1 MKNDTRSSV
10 FNRNGKARSFSR
22 FSVCIGS
29 VLALNGAWADVGLP
43 PPAQHQG
50 AGFPSEQA
58 LRQKGYDPK
67 TGVWRVQSQNNGRP
81 TVTKSGDSIKGT
93 QSKTVTA
100 TGNYG
105 EKATIRTTQTQS
117 VNIPKVEK
125 IAGGTLAGLTAAGG
139 AIGSDFAARAY
150 NNAKAGDWG
159 GAAREGF
166 GAVLEGLSK
175 LDFTDFGGGVNRF
188 LDKTGIRPNSSS
200 GQLEQAAQ
208 QAAAAQAQ
216 AEKGGDLG
224 GAIAA
229 AAAKKAAEGAAE
241 AAKQQEQW
249 QKAKESQKENG
260 LYPVN
265 VIFREESP
273 TGKIYYSNKI
283 YYSYIKGY
291 YGNNN
296 GVNQGGSAKIYLS
309 GVQGQYVYYQF
320 KDKNSSTV
328 GVEAS
333 STFKPDPQK
342 TVENM
347 TLNQKDIKDI
357 LERMLNNQQTN
368 HAELMNQLS
377 RLGDAVEKSTESNQ
391 FKPMTAD
398 SAPYTPQGSNTPQQ
412 TRFQI
417 NVDGSVSTTIIQRSD
432 LKPNSTLA
440 PTRSEIVPN
449 TTKEQGSPMT
459 PPTSGSSG
467 TPTTPIKPTTP
478 ITPENPTTPVKP
490 ITPENPT
497 TPTTPI
503 TPENPTTP
511 VKPITPENPTTPT
524 TPITPENPTTPTT
537 PDNPTTPNESSKPT
551 GQQGKKQKQE
561 QQKEDFCQNN
571 PNAAQC
577 LEAGDASYEDIQ
589 LPEQTIDLDFKPL
602 DVFSNNGTCPAPRA
616 VDFGALGTVEFVFDP
631 LCDLAGKL
639 RPIFISI
646 CILTCSY
653 FVYQSVK
660 DL

>member
-50 AGFPSEQA
+50 SGFPSEQA
-58 LRQKGYDPK
+58 LKQRGYDPK
-67 TGVWRVQSQNNGRP
+67 TGVWRVQTQNQGKP
-81 TVTKSGDSIKGT
+81 TVTKNGGT
-93 QSKTVTA
+93 ITGSQNKSVTV

-105 EKATIRTTQTQS
+105 EKATIRTVQTQS

-150 NNAKAGDWG
+150 KQAQNGDWG

-175 LDFTDFGGGVNRF
+175 LDFTGFGSGVNQF
-188 LDKTGIRPNSSS
+188 FDKTGIRPNSSS
-200 GQLEQAAQ
+200 GQLGQAAQ
-208 QAAAAQAQ
+208 QAATAQAQ
-216 AEKGGDLG
+216 AEQGGNLG

-229 AAAKKAAEGAAE
+229 AAAKKAAEGAAK
-241 AAKQQEQW
+241 AAKQAEGWNTSGKLLAEASKNKDGSYSQLYLRRVDIGSGSNVRPRHNIEGYAWVIDRYNGIYNWGYCSGGACNGWYKGSLPEGYDKVAGYVYTPITNDAELQAARAKVSGQTPAEQEQ
-249 QKAKESQKENG
+249 
-260 LYPVN
+260 
-265 VIFREESP
+265 
-273 TGKIYYSNKI
+273 T
-283 YYSYIKGY
+283 IK
-291 YGNNN
+291 
-296 GVNQGGSAKIYLS
+296 
-309 GVQGQYVYYQF
+309 
-320 KDKNSSTV
+320 D
-328 GVEAS
+328 
-333 STFKPDPQK
+333 
-342 TVENM
+342 M
-347 TLNQKDIKDI
+347 TLNQQDIKDI
-357 LERMLNNQQTN
+357 LARMLNNQQTN
-368 HAELMNQLS
+368 HEELMKQLS
-377 RLGDAVEKSTESNQ
+377 RIGDAVEKSTESNQ
-391 FKPMTAD
+391 FKPVTAD

-412 TRFQI
+412 TRFTI
-417 NVDGSVSTTIIQRSD
+417 NADGSISTTIIPRPD
-432 LKPNSTLA
+432 LKPNSTTA
-440 PTRSEIVPN
+440 PTRSEIIPKPN
-449 TTKEQGSPMT
+449 KGQDNPAPTT
-459 PPTSGSSG
+459 PTSPDSPN
-467 TPTTPIKPTTP
+467 TPTTPG
-478 ITPENPTTPVKP
+478 NP
-490 ITPENPT
+490 N
-497 TPTTPI
+497 TPTTPAGQ
-503 TPENPTTP
+503 
-511 VKPITPENPTTPT
+511 
-524 TPITPENPTTPTT
+524 
-537 PDNPTTPNESSKPT
+537 T
-551 GQQGKKQKQE
+551 GQENQNQNQE
-561 QQKEDFCQNN
+561 RRDFCESN

-577 LEAGDASYEDIQ
+577 LDAGDSSWEDIQ

-639 RPIFISI
+639 RPIFIAI

>member
-50 AGFPSEQA
+50 SGFPSEQA
-58 LRQKGYDPK
+58 LKQRGYDPK
-67 TGVWRVQSQNNGRP
+67 TGVWRVQTQNQGKP
-81 TVTKSGDSIKGT
+81 TVTKNGGT
-93 QSKTVTA
+93 ITGSQNKSVTV

-105 EKATIRTTQTQS
+105 EKATIRTVQTQS

-150 NNAKAGDWG
+150 KQAQNGDWG

-175 LDFTDFGGGVNRF
+175 LDFTGFGSGVNQF
-188 LDKTGIRPNSSS
+188 FDKTGIRPNSSS
-200 GQLEQAAQ
+200 GQLGQAAQ
-208 QAAAAQAQ
+208 QAATAQAQ
-216 AEKGGDLG
+216 AEQGGNLG

-229 AAAKKAAEGAAE
+229 AAAKKAAEGAAK
-241 AAKQQEQW
+241 AAKQAEGWNTSGKLLAEASKNKDGSYSQLYLRRVDIGSGSNVRPRHNIEGYAWVIDRYNGIYNWEYCSGGACNGWYKGSLPEGYDKVAGYVYTPITNDAELQAARAKVSGQTPAEQEQ
-249 QKAKESQKENG
+249 
-260 LYPVN
+260 
-265 VIFREESP
+265 
-273 TGKIYYSNKI
+273 T
-283 YYSYIKGY
+283 IK
-291 YGNNN
+291 
-296 GVNQGGSAKIYLS
+296 
-309 GVQGQYVYYQF
+309 
-320 KDKNSSTV
+320 D
-328 GVEAS
+328 
-333 STFKPDPQK
+333 
-342 TVENM
+342 M
-347 TLNQKDIKDI
+347 TLNQQDIKDI
-357 LERMLNNQQTN
+357 LARMLNNQQTN
-368 HAELMNQLS
+368 HEELMKQLS
-377 RLGDAVEKSTESNQ
+377 RIGDAVEKSTESNQ
-391 FKPMTAD
+391 FKPVTAD

-412 TRFQI
+412 TRFTI
-417 NVDGSVSTTIIQRSD
+417 NADGSISTTIIPRPD
-432 LKPNSTLA
+432 LKPNSTTA
-440 PTRSEIVPN
+440 PTRSEIIPKPN
-449 TTKEQGSPMT
+449 KGQDNPAPTT
-459 PPTSGSSG
+459 PTSPDSPN
-467 TPTTPIKPTTP
+467 TPTTPG
-478 ITPENPTTPVKP
+478 NP
-490 ITPENPT
+490 N
-497 TPTTPI
+497 TPTTPAGQ
-503 TPENPTTP
+503 
-511 VKPITPENPTTPT
+511 
-524 TPITPENPTTPTT
+524 
-537 PDNPTTPNESSKPT
+537 T
-551 GQQGKKQKQE
+551 GQENQNQNQE
-561 QQKEDFCQNN
+561 RRDFCESN

-577 LEAGDASYEDIQ
+577 LDAGDSSWEDIQ

-639 RPIFISI
+639 RPIFIAI